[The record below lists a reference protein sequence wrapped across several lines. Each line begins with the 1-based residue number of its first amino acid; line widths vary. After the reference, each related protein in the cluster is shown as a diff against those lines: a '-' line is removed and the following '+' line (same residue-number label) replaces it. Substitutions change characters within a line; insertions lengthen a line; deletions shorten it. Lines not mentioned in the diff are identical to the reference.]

1 MFFVN
6 EYRETDRGTFLCV
19 GSRAL
24 YMEEEAQFWADR
36 MCREGDKNSDY
47 VCEEFNMKGKE
58 VESL

>member
-6 EYRETDRGTFLCV
+6 EYRETDRGTFMCV
-19 GSRAL
+19 GSRAF
-24 YMEEEAQFWADR
+24 YVEEEAQFWADR
-36 MCREGDKNSDY
+36 MCREGDMNSDY

>member
-19 GSRAL
+19 GSRAF
-24 YMEEEAQFWADR
+24 YVEEEAQFWADR